1 MFVMRMSSWLAHV
14 IISSTY
20 LFSCDESMAVLG
32 GEIHSLSRV
41 VALVTGAAS
50 GLGRA
55 TAARLAKQA
64 RTQLCIIY
72 IVHSNCNSKVILLA
86 TERVNEGLYNAC
98 CVPAQQ
104 KILDVYPNWV

>member
-1 MFVMRMSSWLAHV
+1 
-14 IISSTY
+14 
-20 LFSCDESMAVLG
+20 MAVLG

-64 RTQLCIIY
+64 RTRLRISCILTVVQRSFY
-72 IVHSNCNSKVILLA
+72 SRQENM
-86 TERVNEGLYNAC
+86 
-98 CVPAQQ
+98 
-104 KILDVYPNWV
+104 